1 MGKKQ
6 NKQTIKI
13 AYNKYNTNIMKDKKW
28 NREDWQ
34 GRSKNQV
41 EGNYKAIDLMF
52 KIIAGSFIVFAIWK
66 ILENTI
72 K

>member
-1 MGKKQ
+1 
-6 NKQTIKI
+6 
-13 AYNKYNTNIMKDKKW
+13 MKNKKW

-34 GRSKNQV
+34 GRSRNQV
-41 EGNYKAIDLMF
+41 EGNYKTIDLMF
-52 KIIAGSFIVFAIWK
+52 KIATVTFIVFTIWK